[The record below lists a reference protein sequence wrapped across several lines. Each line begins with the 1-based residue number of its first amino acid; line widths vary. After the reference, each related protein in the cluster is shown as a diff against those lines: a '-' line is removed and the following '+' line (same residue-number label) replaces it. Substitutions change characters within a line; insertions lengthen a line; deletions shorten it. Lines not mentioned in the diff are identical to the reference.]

1 MQELRQQERGTL
13 NYIKPETKNKKMTNN
28 DILKK
33 LRVAL
38 MLRDD
43 QIVEILE
50 LVDFRISKSELGAFF
65 RAEDHENYME
75 CGDQVLR
82 NFLNGLVIHLRG
94 TKENPK
100 NPNDVLA
107 KHKAEIPK
115 KETNK
120 ERPEFKAAPKDSE
133 RARGDQKPSKT
144 GAAKKPKKKEFPK
157 GNGKVQVVEKVV
169 YKNGKN
175 KK

>member
-1 MQELRQQERGTL
+1 
-13 NYIKPETKNKKMTNN
+13 MTNN
-28 DILKK
+28 DIFKK

-65 RAEDHENYME
+65 RDEKHPNYME

-100 NPNDVLA
+100 NPNEVLA

-115 KETNK
+115 KENTK
-120 ERPEFKAAPKDSE
+120 DRPEFKAKPKDSE
-133 RARGDQKPSKT
+133 RSRGDQSPSKS
-144 GAAKKPKKKEFPK
+144 GSGAKKTSKKEFPK
-157 GNGKVQVVEKVV
+157 GNGKISPVEKV
-169 YKNGKN
+169 KFNFGKN
-175 KK
+175 KKS

>member
-1 MQELRQQERGTL
+1 M
-13 NYIKPETKNKKMTNN
+13 NNN
-28 DILKK
+28 DIFKK

-50 LVDFRISKSELGAFF
+50 LVDFRMSKGEIGNFF
-65 RAEDHENYME
+65 RNENHENFME

-107 KHKAEIPK
+107 KHKQEIP
-115 KETNK
+115 
-120 ERPEFKAAPKDSE
+120 
-133 RARGDQKPSKT
+133 
-144 GAAKKPKKKEFPK
+144 AKKPSSNPSNPSASNENKILTKKKVSFGQKPK
-157 GNGKVQVVEKVV
+157 DNKSAPKIQVVEKVK
-169 YKNGKN
+169 YSNGKN

>member
-1 MQELRQQERGTL
+1 
-13 NYIKPETKNKKMTNN
+13 MTNN
-28 DILKK
+28 DIFKK

-43 QIVEILE
+43 QIEQILM
-50 LVDFRISKSELGAFF
+50 LVDFRMSKGEIGNFF
-65 RAEDHENYME
+65 RNADHPKYVE

-100 NPNDVLA
+100 NPMDVIAVHKLEA
-107 KHKAEIPK
+107 KPKDFRDKKFEQKEKTPGTQQKKFVPK
-115 KETNK
+115 K
-120 ERPEFKAAPKDSE
+120 PV
-133 RARGDQKPSKT
+133 
-144 GAAKKPKKKEFPK
+144 KKIEI
-157 GNGKVQVVEKVV
+157 VEKIQ

-175 KK
+175 LKS

>member
-1 MQELRQQERGTL
+1 MINGLFSLLITYRAALYLYLQKIITM
-13 NYIKPETKNKKMTNN
+13 KMTNN

-82 NFLNGLVIHLRG
+82 NFLNALIIHLRG

-100 NPNDVLA
+100 NPSDVLN
-107 KHKAEIPK
+107 KNK
-115 KETNK
+115 KEV
-120 ERPEFKAAPKDSE
+120 
-133 RARGDQKPSKT
+133 KT
-144 GAAKKPKKKEFPK
+144 GGQDFEKSRENQRPAKKPFKKHTQNKSTPK
-157 GNGKVQVVEKVV
+157 VPVVEKVNF
-169 YKNGKN
+169 KNGKN
-175 KK
+175 KKS